1 MSRLFLSPHKTSCS
15 LWWSSLYFL
24 FVHFWTFCR
33 VGQNLRF
40 TFFPTFWHIID
51 KMIHQLIDKIIF
63 RLTNNEA
70 NWLLQHLIC
79 IQLNSQEHLFRN
91 NCCTTTLLVKPATA
105 MEAACQLICP
115 EAAKCGDCHCFVFC
129 VQRSDKMS
137 TWTRTASAITRY
149 CSNEC
154 NQQVQG
160 KLTRHSVDVKSR
172 VHKS

>member
-91 NCCTTTLLVKPATA
+91 NCCTTTLLY
-105 MEAACQLICP
+105 L
-115 EAAKCGDCHCFVFC
+115 
-129 VQRSDKMS
+129 
-137 TWTRTASAITRY
+137 W
-149 CSNEC
+149 
-154 NQQVQG
+154 NQQQQW
-160 KLTRHSVDVKSR
+160 KQHANWSAQRQLSVGTDSALCSVFKDLIKWALELEQLQQLPDIAVMNAINKS
-172 VHKS
+172 KESWPDTLWM